1 MDSIDETIDPC
12 DDFYYYTCSNWIKN
26 HPVPPTESHWNQF
39 EILGQQ
45 LDNQIRDLLEKND
58 EENDPHIV
66 KVAKDVYSA
75 CMDVGM
81 IFPPNQTK
89 RPLITY
95 NSLNLYSCIIIQK
108 E

>member
-12 DDFYYYTCSNWIKN
+12 DDFYSYTCSNWIKN

-81 IFPPNQTK
+81 IFPPEPNQTTSYH
-89 RPLITY
+89 L
-95 NSLNLYSCIIIQK
+95 
-108 E
+108 